1 MPRLANRDPVRLA
14 ECTDQHT
21 GQHARGA
28 RGGAAA
34 PHGPGGAGHRDAPT
48 KASTHWKQVRGAAPS
63 MLTAVNDL
71 TGRAKGGGK
80 VPLKGSK
87 LLGKR
92 FDLDEEGNVSSGRAS
107 TLTLTLAPTLAV
119 TPTLALA
126 PTLTLTRRASCTYPC
141 PSSTSARP
149 PPPRPPPPPSV
160 PSARRVSKG
169 GSVRG
174 VRPRRATP
182 PLRTCS
188 SPPRRRVP
196 QAQRPRRRSCALRS
210 RRRWRSPDP

>member
-14 ECTDQHT
+14 ECTGQHT

-28 RGGAAA
+28 WGGAAA

-92 FDLDEEGNVSSGRAS
+92 FDLDEEGNVSSGRAA

-126 PTLTLTRRASCTYPC
+126 LTPTLALALALALTVTPSRSRWPISCETR
-141 PSSTSARP
+141 SSTTR
-149 PPPRPPPPPSV
+149 
-160 PSARRVSKG
+160 
-169 GSVRG
+169 
-174 VRPRRATP
+174 
-182 PLRTCS
+182 
-188 SPPRRRVP
+188 
-196 QAQRPRRRSCALRS
+196 CA
-210 RRRWRSPDP
+210 